1 MINKLVK
8 PDAMF
13 KYTIATVFT
22 LLTSVSIWSQQPLP
36 LPPLTTMFLDGA
48 TAVNDGK
55 TPNTI
60 NIGIYNYNNNST
72 SRANDNSYT
81 IKKGESILIRFIID
95 PGKNNEEPKRPWAL
109 TTSDWYSQVT
119 VQAYFDEDKKVDSR
133 WDCSND
139 DQLID
144 ATYRSYTIEAKED
157 ILIKPGQF
165 VKIAISG
172 LLTKLPDGPAQAF
185 VFYNPTQHPP
195 GEYNELN
202 SSFGNIQKSPLSI
215 RDNKVGI
222 GTNQTNAATLNVKGG
237 MRAEGGALQPGKD
250 NNTGYSFNNGD
261 GSTGISS
268 RKDGQVGVYANGMEV
283 ASFTSENGSP
293 SLAVNG
299 DLWVKERFFPP
310 TSNQIYYVQAGNGMV
325 WDVYNFSKDP
335 GGRIN
340 LVNNAFGN
348 NKQQQWKLLPGD
360 NGYYWIQNVNS
371 GLVARFSNNIMDQQN
386 QQNGLA
392 SQQFKLIAAENG
404 SYYIESKQEP
414 GKVLTIANT
423 TYGSTIEMTLQE
435 KNNQP
440 NQKFLFIEPSKSGKN
455 DASLIKLGSDEKYQI
470 SETPNALAIN
480 AESGTSVAFTN
491 GSANNLT
498 IESNTGNIATRG
510 AATIGGGATIGGSAT
525 INGNT
530 EVRQSL
536 TVSGNSQTNG
546 NLNVNGRMTVKNAAP
561 IISKTI
567 YGNPKPQS
575 NNWNSKYCLVDTGI
589 PKNDYIGI
597 VAGYDISEYDA
608 RDDNKGRFTMRIIDN
623 GNTNLQLE
631 VMIYAD
637 QDVNSVTVN
646 AIFFRKEMVEV
657 R

>member
-1 MINKLVK
+1 MKKL
-8 PDAMF
+8 AF
-13 KYTIATVFT
+13 
-22 LLTSVSIWSQQPLP
+22 
-36 LPPLTTMFLDGA
+36 FL
-48 TAVNDGK
+48 
-55 TPNTI
+55 
-60 NIGIYNYNNNST
+60 
-72 SRANDNSYT
+72 
-81 IKKGESILIRFIID
+81 ILF
-95 PGKNNEEPKRPWAL
+95 L
-109 TTSDWYSQVT
+109 TTSSFL
-119 VQAYFDEDKKVDSR
+119 QAQCPRECEGTCPPLHVDFLDAPDILNDNNSENTLSIGVFNTLMPSTSGGNNGNYTIR
-133 WDCSND
+133 SGSKLFFRFITDDQQANANTYTRPWGLTSND
-139 DQLID
+139 LIHASTVKISGSPGKWTPSNEENVD
-144 ATYRSYTIEAKED
+144 YRPDLKGFVLTAEQD
-157 ILIKPGQF
+157 LVLKPGEHIS
-165 VKIAISG
+165 VTISG
-172 LLTKLPDGPAQAF
+172 LKSGLPSGPTTAF
-185 VFYNPTQHPP
+185 FRFQP
-195 GEYNELN
+195 GSRSECPIMSMY
-202 SSFGNIQKSPLSI
+202 GPIQKSPI
-215 RDNKVGI
+215 HTDKQKAGI
-222 GTNQTNAATLNVKGG
+222 GTNQTNAATFNIKGG

-250 NNTGYSFNNGD
+250 NNTGYAFNNGD
-261 GSTGISS
+261 GSTGIAS
-268 RKDGQVGVYANGMEV
+268 RKDGQVGVYANGKEV

-510 AATIGGGATIGGSAT
+510 AATIGGGATIGGSAN

>member
-1 MINKLVK
+1 
-8 PDAMF
+8 MF

-283 ASFTSENGSP
+283 ASFTSENG
-293 SLAVNG
+293 
-299 DLWVKERFFPP
+299 
-310 TSNQIYYVQAGNGMV
+310 
-325 WDVYNFSKDP
+325 
-335 GGRIN
+335 
-340 LVNNAFGN
+340 
-348 NKQQQWKLLPGD
+348 
-360 NGYYWIQNVNS
+360 
-371 GLVARFSNNIMDQQN
+371 
-386 QQNGLA
+386 
-392 SQQFKLIAAENG
+392 
-404 SYYIESKQEP
+404 
-414 GKVLTIANT
+414 
-423 TYGSTIEMTLQE
+423 
-435 KNNQP
+435 
-440 NQKFLFIEPSKSGKN
+440 
-455 DASLIKLGSDEKYQI
+455 
-470 SETPNALAIN
+470 
-480 AESGTSVAFTN
+480 
-491 GSANNLT
+491 
-498 IESNTGNIATRG
+498 
-510 AATIGGGATIGGSAT
+510 
-525 INGNT
+525 
-530 EVRQSL
+530 
-536 TVSGNSQTNG
+536 
-546 NLNVNGRMTVKNAAP
+546 
-561 IISKTI
+561 
-567 YGNPKPQS
+567 
-575 NNWNSKYCLVDTGI
+575 
-589 PKNDYIGI
+589 
-597 VAGYDISEYDA
+597 
-608 RDDNKGRFTMRIIDN
+608 
-623 GNTNLQLE
+623 
-631 VMIYAD
+631 
-637 QDVNSVTVN
+637 
-646 AIFFRKEMVEV
+646 
-657 R
+657 